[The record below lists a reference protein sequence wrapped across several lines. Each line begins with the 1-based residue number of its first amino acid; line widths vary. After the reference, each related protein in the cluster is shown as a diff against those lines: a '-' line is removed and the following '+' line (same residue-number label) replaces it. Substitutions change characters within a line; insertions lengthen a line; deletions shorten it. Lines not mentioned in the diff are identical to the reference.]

1 MREMNHSY
9 KSSGYDSWFS
19 PRWPGFDSRFGKE
32 ELLGLARCQLL
43 VKNAPANAGDLRDVD
58 LIPELGRSSGGG
70 NGTSLQYS
78 CLENPMDREVW
89 KATVHGVTRVGH
101 SLATKPQ
108 AF

>member
-70 NGTSLQYS
+70 NGNPLHYS
-78 CLENPMDREVW
+78 CSENPMNRGARW
-89 KATVHGVTRVGH
+89 ATVYAVAKSQPR
-101 SLATKPQ
+101 L
-108 AF
+108 FERF